1 MAPRQTTRARKVV
14 GEGRRALVDAARSLF
29 TTRPYDQV
37 TTAQIAEKADVAY
50 GLITHHFVNKRG
62 LYQAVLDE
70 IAAEIAQHQLAPAP
84 QGASLVDRLR
94 HSMRSHI
101 THVDGYADSFVA
113 FVRGNIG
120 VDPDQQ
126 SALDTLRWQGAQWL
140 LLMVGITEPL
150 PPALRAGMHGWVG
163 HLDEL
168 MIDRITHGD
177 LDIDTIVELATA
189 ALVTTLRT
197 AARLDPSITFAPE
210 VLRELDAFDVATRP
224 R

>member
-1 MAPRQTTRARKVV
+1 MAPRQTSRPRKVV
-14 GEGRRALVDAARSLF
+14 GEGRRALIDTARMLF

-37 TTAQIAEKADVAY
+37 TTAQIAEKAGVAY

-70 IAAEIAQHQLAPAP
+70 IAVEIAEHQLVPP
-84 QGASLVDRLR
+84 PSDASLIDQLR

-101 THVDGYADSFVA
+101 EHVDNYADSFVA

-126 SALDTLRWQGAQWL
+126 SALDTLRWQGAQRIL
-140 LLMVGITEPL
+140 LAVGIAEPP
-150 PPALRAGMHGWVG
+150 PPALRAAMHGWVG

-168 MIDRITHGD
+168 MIDRIVHRD
-177 LDIDTIVELATA
+177 VDIDTIVELATA
-189 ALVTTLRT
+189 TLVTTLRT
-197 AARLDPSITFAPE
+197 AARLAPSITFAPE
-210 VLRELDAFDVATRP
+210 VSRELRTFEST
-224 R
+224 